1 MAKGEN
7 NRINRISISTTKD
20 PRPNL
25 KIEEPSMAPVTT
37 LRNSSWHIGVEI
49 PSHMVPT
56 ISNKRSVASSILKH
70 KTYQMKARDPIPNFY
85 IPSQKVVSAVLED
98 DGQAPNSESAA
109 RQKLKILKKDPYL
122 AKLLAGNEM
131 FKPEIMLEDNQQ
143 NRKNQLPQ
151 QHKNTSG
158 NNVRRKLSLESLT
171 DTDDEAIAAKFF
183 NPDVKV
189 LYERLSE
196 MEVLNND
203 DLIAKSKV
211 LADLNSR
218 EPSDGFLNLPILLET
233 GRFSHYNKL
242 PSMKLMDNINKD
254 AASKQQNKK
263 SEKSTKLQNVLN
275 KMKKSPNLTSMK
287 ITHTSV
293 LDGGSTSIPITNQG
307 KIEDLPTNEWAKK
320 LMSSVK
326 KQDIG
331 TKTDDDGNS
340 LEIPRKGD
348 ELADIFNLQQRKYKV
363 PIDQETNLLYHEIL
377 MSKWKK
383 DKHSKEKEI
392 ETAGRGNKLGVNSKW
407 KRTEH
412 GHEHD
417 KKRIDEDLLNR
428 PRGLDI
434 WLENIREK
442 AKRDRLISPLPNPDA
457 AGKKVPLKPQWSTD
471 KSTIKTIFEQRK

>member
-7 NRINRISISTTKD
+7 NRMNRIAISTVKD
-20 PRPNL
+20 PQPSIRPEQPS
-25 KIEEPSMAPVTT
+25 IEPLAT

-49 PSHMVPT
+49 PSHMVPA

-70 KTYQMKARDPIPNFY
+70 KTYHMKARDPIPNFY
-85 IPSQKVVSAVLED
+85 IPSQRVVSAVLED
-98 DGQAPNSESAA
+98 DDHAPNSESAA
-109 RQKLKILKKDPYL
+109 RQKLKVLKKDPYL
-122 AKLLAGNEM
+122 AKLLAGNET
-131 FKPEIMLEDNQQ
+131 FKPESMLEENQQ

-151 QHKNTSG
+151 QYKNTASG

-196 MEVLNND
+196 MEVLNNE
-203 DLIAKSKV
+203 DLIAKSK
-211 LADLNSR
+211 LLTDLNSR

-233 GRFSHYNKL
+233 SRFSRYNKL
-242 PSMKLMDNINKD
+242 PSMKMGENINKEGT
-254 AASKQQNKK
+254 SKQQNKK
-263 SEKSTKLQNVLN
+263 SEKSTKLQNFVN
-275 KMKKSPNLTSMK
+275 KMKKSNNLTSMK
-287 ITHTSV
+287 LTHTSV
-293 LDGGSTSIPITNQG
+293 LDGASTSTAVPNQG

-363 PIDQETNLLYHEIL
+363 PVDQETNLLYHEIL

-383 DKHSKEKEI
+383 DKHSKEKDI
-392 ETAGRGNKLGVNSKW
+392 ETGRGNKLGVNSKW
-407 KRTEH
+407 KRAEH
-412 GHEHD
+412 SHEKH
-417 KKRIDEDLLNR
+417 RLDEDLLNR

-442 AKRDRLISPLPNPDA
+442 AKRDRLISPLPNNIDA
-457 AGKKVPLKPQWSTD
+457 GVKKVPVKQKWSTD
-471 KSTIKTIFEQRK
+471 KNTIKTIFEQRK